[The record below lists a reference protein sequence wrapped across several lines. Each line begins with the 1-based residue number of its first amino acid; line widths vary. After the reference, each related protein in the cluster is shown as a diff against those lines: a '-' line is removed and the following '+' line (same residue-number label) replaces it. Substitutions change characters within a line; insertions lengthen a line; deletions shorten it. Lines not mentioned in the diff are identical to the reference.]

1 MYVVAANSV
10 AGQWS
15 YMVTPVLGKRHISIF
30 TTRNVIVTFG
40 DGGGGGGGVGVM
52 TFLNANIDN

>member
-40 DGGGGGGGVGVM
+40 DGGGVGVV

>member
-15 YMVTPVLGKRHISIF
+15 YMVTPVLGKRHILIF

-40 DGGGGGGGVGVM
+40 DGGGGGVGVM

>member
-1 MYVVAANSV
+1 M
-10 AGQWS
+10 
-15 YMVTPVLGKRHISIF
+15 IF

-40 DGGGGGGGVGVM
+40 GGGGGVGGVDGAAGEGGGGVGVM